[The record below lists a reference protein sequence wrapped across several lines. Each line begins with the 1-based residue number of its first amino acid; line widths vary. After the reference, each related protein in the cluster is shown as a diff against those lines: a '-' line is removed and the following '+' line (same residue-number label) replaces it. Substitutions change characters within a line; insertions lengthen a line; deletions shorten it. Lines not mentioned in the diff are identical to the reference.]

1 MTLSLSRFT
10 GTVPGA
16 ALVVAG
22 SLGLLSLVSW
32 YFVAGAN
39 MPMART
45 VDPTAFVLFTAIW
58 DIGMVAMMFPSLVP
72 MVYAITV
79 SAKKEQED
87 PLVSARAR
95 RFPVT
100 FRVSLFIVGYVG
112 IWTLVGSA
120 FYLAGLFYQMRTLLT
135 SFSF

>member
-58 DIGMVAMMFPSLVP
+58 GIGMVAMMFPSLVP
-72 MVYAITV
+72 MVYTI
-79 SAKKEQED
+79 K
-87 PLVSARAR
+87 VSARKKVEDDTGAG
-95 RFPVT
+95 RFQQHA
-100 FRVSLFIVGYVG
+100 VSL
-112 IWTLVGSA
+112 
-120 FYLAGLFYQMRTLLT
+120 
-135 SFSF
+135 